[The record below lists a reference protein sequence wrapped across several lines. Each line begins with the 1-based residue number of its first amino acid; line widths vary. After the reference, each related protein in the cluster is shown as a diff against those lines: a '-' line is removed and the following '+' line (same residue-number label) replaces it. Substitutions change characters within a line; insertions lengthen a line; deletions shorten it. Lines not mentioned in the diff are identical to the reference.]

1 MHTSLSLDI
10 NTTTNIYF
18 LNFNQTYSCF
28 CIGTDKGYQIYK
40 CDPIKRVLQKNVP
53 PNGVSYITMLNET
66 NIVAYI
72 KKDHDKDKKEEKKVI
87 IYNESDNIIVGIL
100 EFKDI
105 IRQVLLNTASI
116 IVTLDDHAYIYS
128 LLKLNLQ
135 HKININPLAKGVGC
149 VSPVQNSI
157 FYLGLTNSVIGAIK
171 IMRFRVKN
179 KYHIINDNNN
189 DNNNNNHNNNNNN
202 NDNTIIYPK
211 ENENIQN
218 KTTTNNSIEYI
229 NPKNSIIIAHQSNI
243 RFMTLSHNGKFIA
256 TCSEKGT
263 LIRIYNTNTKKLIKE
278 LRRGSDEAIINWICF
293 NQNNT
298 HLLCRSK
305 KGTIHVFHTDYR
317 EERNQNN
324 KLLYITS
331 YINKYFSPLKKYM
344 PKYIDSEWSFAQF
357 NFQGKSTISAFS
369 NNEPNVIYVISF
381 DGTVFKINFNDI
393 NHVTVI
399 KQSL

>member
-28 CIGTDKGYQIYK
+28 CIGTDKGYEIYR
-40 CDPIKRVLQKNVP
+40 CSPLKRILKKHVP
-53 PNGVSYITMLNET
+53 PNGVSYVSMLNET

-72 KKDHDKDKKEEKKVI
+72 KKDHSKDKKEEKKVI
-87 IYNESDNIIVGIL
+87 IYNEIDDVIVGIL

-105 IRQVLLNTASI
+105 IRQVLLNTSSI
-116 IVTLDDHAYIYS
+116 VVTLDDHAYVYS

-135 HKININPLAKGVGC
+135 HKIDINPITRGIGC
-149 VSPVQNSI
+149 ISPVINSI
-157 FYLGLTNSVIGAIK
+157 FYLGLTNNIIGGIK

-179 KYHIINDNNN
+179 RYNIINESNE
-189 DNNNNNHNNNNNN
+189 HNS
-202 NDNTIIYPK
+202 
-211 ENENIQN
+211 QN
-218 KTTTNNSIEYI
+218 KNTNADINANTTNNSIEHI
-229 NPKNSIIIAHQSNI
+229 NAKNSIIMAHQSNI
-243 RFMTLSHNGKFIA
+243 RFMTLSQDGKFIA

-263 LIRIYNTNTKKLIKE
+263 LIRIYNTDNKHLVKE

-293 NQNNT
+293 NKDNS

-305 KGTIHVFHTDYR
+305 KGTIHIFHTDYK
-317 EERNQNN
+317 EERKQNN
-324 KLLYITS
+324 KLLYITG
-331 YINKYFSPLKKYM
+331 YINKYLSPLKQYM

-357 NFQGKSTISAFS
+357 NFQGKSTISSFS
-369 NNEPNVIYVISF
+369 ITEPNVIYVISF
-381 DGTVFKINFNDI
+381 EGIVFKINFNDI
-393 NHVTVI
+393 NHVTVV

>member
-28 CIGTDKGYQIYK
+28 CLGTDKGYQIYT
-40 CDPIKRVLQKNVP
+40 CNPIKRILSKKVP
-53 PNGVSYITMLNET
+53 PNGVAYITMLNET

-72 KKDHDKDKKEEKKVI
+72 KKDHSKEKKEEKKVI
-87 IYNESDNIIVGIL
+87 IYNESDDVIVGIL

-116 IVTLDDHAYIYS
+116 VVTVDDTAYIYS
-128 LLKLNLQ
+128 LIKLNLQ
-135 HKININPLAKGVGC
+135 HKIVINPISKGMGC
-149 VSPVQNSI
+149 ISPVTNSI

-171 IMRFRVKN
+171 IMRFKVKN
-179 KYHIINDNNN
+179 KHIIIND
-189 DNNNNNHNNNNNN
+189 
-202 NDNTIIYPK
+202 
-211 ENENIQN
+211 ESNE
-218 KTTTNNSIEYI
+218 TTNLANSDTNSSNNYENNTSGSIEYI
-229 NPKNSIIIAHQSNI
+229 NPKNSIIKAHQSNI
-243 RFMTLSHNGKFIA
+243 RFMVLSQDGKFIA

-263 LIRIYNTNTKKLIKE
+263 LIRIYNTNNKMLVKE
-278 LRRGSDEAIINWICF
+278 LRRGSDEAVINWICF
-293 NQNNT
+293 NKDNT

-305 KGTIHVFHTDYR
+305 KGTIHIFHTDYK
-317 EERNQNN
+317 EERKQNN
-324 KLLYITS
+324 KFMFITG
-331 YINKYFSPLKKYM
+331 YINKYLTPIKQYM

-369 NNEPNVIYVISF
+369 IEEPNVIYIVSF
-381 DGTVFKINFNDI
+381 EGTIFKINFNNM